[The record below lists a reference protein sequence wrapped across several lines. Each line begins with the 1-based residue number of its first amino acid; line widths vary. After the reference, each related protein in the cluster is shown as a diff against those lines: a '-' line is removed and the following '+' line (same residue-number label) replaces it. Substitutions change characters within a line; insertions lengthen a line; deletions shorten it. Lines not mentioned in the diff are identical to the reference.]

1 MYSVFAGPGKKGF
14 FSPFVWVILF
24 LVCATISLP
33 VGGAPLEVIKQYVEN
48 QKTSQRK

>member
-14 FSPFVWVILF
+14 FPPFVWMILF

-33 VGGAPLEVIKQYVEN
+33 NGGVNHGKRSNGSRPD
-48 QKTSQRK
+48 